1 MEMVT
6 VAAVAAMGEKT
17 GHQSQGMAYFL
28 IGLKSRERL
37 MISSNSLRQMSSG
50 GDLPAGSD
58 EHSQYAG
65 LQFSNLVTQ
74 GAGGEGSFPLPLDF
88 PGTKSDE
95 SVFVP
100 VLRARPFP
108 GAFCVLCVL
117 GRG

>member
-1 MEMVT
+1 
-6 VAAVAAMGEKT
+6 
-17 GHQSQGMAYFL
+17 
-28 IGLKSRERL
+28 

>member
-6 VAAVAAMGEKT
+6 VAAVAAMGEQDT
-17 GHQSQGMAYFL
+17 ESQGMAYFL
-28 IGLKSRERL
+28 IGLKSQNTL

>member
-1 MEMVT
+1 
-6 VAAVAAMGEKT
+6 
-17 GHQSQGMAYFL
+17 
-28 IGLKSRERL
+28 
-37 MISSNSLRQMSSG
+37 MISSNSLRQLSSG

-88 PGTKSDE
+88 PGATSTQ

-100 VLRARPFP
+100 SFP
-108 GAFCVLCVL
+108 RRVCALCVL
-117 GRG
+117 GRGWVESGSRCACALGGGPS